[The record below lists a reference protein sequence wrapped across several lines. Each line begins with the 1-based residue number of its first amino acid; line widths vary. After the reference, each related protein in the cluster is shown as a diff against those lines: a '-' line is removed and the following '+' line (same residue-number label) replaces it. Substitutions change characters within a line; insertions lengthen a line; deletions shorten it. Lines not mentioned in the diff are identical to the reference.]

1 MLLLLLSLSLVGFFL
16 GISSP
21 VSIQFESLYSAML
34 LSFSNGAFASA
45 SFQYIFFLL
54 CSSYMYVYSGECHLV
69 LSSQCANL
77 LYWFRILF
85 TTIYTWV
92 VIHVTLASNMEYI
105 YAHRDN
111 NIYIHISDAKCN
123 KFELAFFASA
133 HSSVVVVERTYG
145 RTEENTHTHTANY
158 FILSYSI
165 HLTLL
170 SLSPF
175 YFSVSTLFDRYFSFI
190 VTHSILCAVSFAH
203 RNYFISAS

>member
-16 GISSP
+16 RISSP
-21 VSIQFESLYSAML
+21 VSIQFESLYGAML
-34 LSFSNGAFASA
+34 LSFSNGAFAPA

-92 VIHVTLASNMEYI
+92 VIHVTLASNKEY
-105 YAHRDN
+105 
-111 NIYIHISDAKCN
+111 IYIHIEAIIYISNAKCN
-123 KFELAFFASA
+123 KFELTFFASA

-145 RTEENTHTHTANY
+145 QTDGRKNIHTQPII
-158 FILSYSI
+158 FILSFSI
-165 HLTLL
+165 HLTFL

-190 VTHSILCAVSFAH
+190 VTHSISFVPFRSH
-203 RNYFISAS
+203 TVIIS